1 MRVGTASIIALTLAA
16 CTGSP
21 APPEEPES
29 APAASAFSRFVAISK
44 PTDASI
50 LQASAVVRAES
61 TASGEITAPN
71 PLRIARV
78 HVQLGEAVSAGDPI
92 VDAYAPDVL
101 DAAAAYLATASQAES
116 HERRADQLEAL
127 LAEGLVGRSEVFQL
141 RARAAELRA
150 DRLRA
155 IAILR
160 SSGVDPKDAGE
171 LIERGVVTL
180 RAPVDGVVTE
190 LSARIGRSFQPGVT
204 AIARVTGKAQA
215 RIEVRTAEHWPA
227 ASGIVFSAGDGTNV
241 ELDPTPIAS
250 VVVPEDGT
258 IRSWFSPKAP
268 IALADGLLGT
278 AKVLAADDVWE
289 VPGRSIG
296 QKDGATVLMRRRGD
310 TTERIGVEVLT
321 ASGTSALV
329 RGPLVP
335 GDLVASAFP
344 PGETTENTP

>member
-1 MRVGTASIIALTLAA
+1 MSVGIAAIIALTLVA

-21 APPEEPES
+21 APEPEQES

-44 PTDASI
+44 PMDASI
-50 LQASAVVRAES
+50 LQAPAVVRAES
-61 TASGEITAPN
+61 VASGEITAPTA
-71 PLRIARV
+71 LRIARV
-78 HVQLGEAVSAGDPI
+78 HVQLGEVVSAGDPI
-92 VDAYAPDVL
+92 VDAYAPEVL
-101 DAAAAYLATASQAES
+101 DAAAAYLTAASQSES

-160 SSGVDPKDAGE
+160 SSGVDPKNAGE

-190 LSARIGRSFQPGVT
+190 LSARIGRSFQPGAT
-204 AIARVTGKAQA
+204 AIAKVTGKAQA
-215 RIEVRTAEHWPA
+215 RVEVRTAERWPA
-227 ASGIVFSAGDGTNV
+227 ASGIVFSAADGTNV
-241 ELDPTPIAS
+241 ELDPSPIAS

-268 IALADGLLGT
+268 IALADGVVGT
-278 AKVLAADDVWE
+278 VKVLAAEDVWE
-289 VPGRSIG
+289 VPGRSISQHG
-296 QKDGATVLMRRRGD
+296 ETSVMMRRRGD
-310 TTERIGVEVLT
+310 VTERVDVEVLA
-321 ASGTSALV
+321 ASGASALV
-329 RGPLVP
+329 RGPFAP
-335 GDLVASAFP
+335 GDLVASSFP
-344 PGETTENTP
+344 PGQSPGNVP